1 MSIARKGWDKDL
13 ADGLANEDRLE
24 KCLRYG
30 KVKRDYLASET
41 GRVFVEFWN
50 NRRNS
55 GLKVTEADHW
65 AFTLGDEGAEYDLI
79 VPTPLLKKIFWYFAA
94 RGEGRQGGDDGR
106 TAGVLV
112 PLDAFNPLKA
122 KIKYDGFDSE
132 KWVVGKATPE
142 LMREV
147 REKNLD
153 YFKDETD

>member
-1 MSIARKGWDKDL
+1 
-13 ADGLANEDRLE
+13 
-24 KCLRYG
+24 
-30 KVKRDYLASET
+30 
-41 GRVFVEFWN
+41 
-50 NRRNS
+50 
-55 GLKVTEADHW
+55 
-65 AFTLGDEGAEYDLI
+65 
-79 VPTPLLKKIFWYFAA
+79 
-94 RGEGRQGGDDGR
+94 
-106 TAGVLV
+106 VLV